1 MSWQEEL
8 RNLDEELASGRLSAD
23 DYRIRRDQVLS
34 SAVAYGD
41 PSQQQVQQPGQAP
54 QQPFQQ
60 QQPPPQQQPQP
71 PQQPG
76 QPSADSTQII
86 APVNQ
91 PQTGDN
97 AERTQ
102 VVPNWQQQQG
112 DPNRTQVVPPIGSPP
127 GGFPQQGQA
136 SPAGGFPQQG
146 QASPAGG
153 FPQQGQASPAG
164 GFPQQQP
171 QQHGYPQQQQQPQQ
185 QGWTEPDAGTPWGG
199 SDFPPISPV
208 GSSEWVKQ
216 GPELFEDKPKGKGG
230 KIAVIAIVA
239 VLVLA
244 GLGVGGYFAFSGGD
258 DPADPTAQPQQT
270 QSQNQPP
277 PSSEKPK
284 TPEELLFEKI
294 PEQSGEEDTK
304 SGVIDAAQLVSIAGL
319 EQGEVDQIIS
329 AGVKQVAYRG
339 SQKQPDETGPQ
350 SAKISVTVIPLT
362 SPGAASELV
371 KLLRQ
376 YQTSHGFVQISEPLP
391 GMPAKLNFQKK
402 IEGDKGTYR
411 GTWISGN
418 NIVRVDILQNPLG
431 GEDGEKA
438 LSGTYQRAVKKTL
451 ENYAVTN

>member
-23 DYRIRRDQVLS
+23 DYRLRRDQVLS

-41 PSQQQVQQPGQAP
+41 PSQQPVQQPGQQP

-60 QQPPPQQQPQP
+60 PPAPPQQQPQA
-71 PQQPG
+71 PQQ
-76 QPSADSTQII
+76 QPQQGGGTSADSTQII

-91 PQTGDN
+91 PQPQAGEG
-97 AERTQ
+97 ERTQ
-102 VVPNWQQQQG
+102 VVSSWQQQQA
-112 DPNRTQVVPPIGSPP
+112 DPNRTQVVPPM
-127 GGFPQQGQA
+127 A

-164 GFPQQQP
+164 GFPQQPQQ
-171 QQHGYPQQQQQPQQ
+171 QQHGYPQQQQPQQ
-185 QGWTEPDAGTPWGG
+185 QGWTDTDASPPWGG

-208 GSSEWVKQ
+208 GSTEWVKQ

-230 KIAVIAIVA
+230 KIAIIAVVA

-244 GLGVGGYFAFSGGD
+244 GLGVGGYFAFKGGGD
-258 DPADPTAQPQQT
+258 EPTDPTAAPQPT
-270 QSQNQPP
+270 QSQNAPP
-277 PSSEKPK
+277 TSSAKPK
-284 TPEELLFEKI
+284 TPEELLFDKI
-294 PEQSGEEDTK
+294 PEQSGDEDTK
-304 SGVIDAAQLVSIAGL
+304 SGVVTAAELAAITGMDKAEADLVIA
-319 EQGEVDQIIS
+319 

-350 SAKISVTVIPLT
+350 PAKISITVIPLN
-362 SPGAASELV
+362 SPGAAGDLV
-371 KLLRQ
+371 KQLRQ
-376 YQTSHGFVQISEPLP
+376 YQTTTKFVQITEPLP
-391 GMPAKLNFQKK
+391 GMPPKLNFQKK
-402 IEGDKGTYR
+402 IDGDKGSYR

-418 NIVRVDILQNPLG
+418 NIIRVDILQNPLG
-431 GEDGEKA
+431 GEEGEKA

-451 ENYAVTN
+451 ENYAVTS

>member
-1 MSWQEEL
+1 MVSWQEEL

-23 DYRIRRDQVLS
+23 DYRLRRDQVLS

-41 PSQQQVQQPGQAP
+41 PAQQQVQQPGQQP

-60 QQPPPQQQPQP
+60 PPAPQQPQA

-91 PQTGDN
+91 PQQSGE

-102 VVPNWQQQQG
+102 VVPNWQQQQA
-112 DPNRTQVVPPIGSPP
+112 DPNRTQVVPPVASPP

-146 QASPAGG
+146 QGSPAGG
-153 FPQQGQASPAG
+153 FPQQHQ
-164 GFPQQQP
+164 
-171 QQHGYPQQQQQPQQ
+171 GYQQQQPQQ
-185 QGWTEPDAGTPWGG
+185 QGWTDNDASPPWGG

-208 GSSEWVKQ
+208 GSTEWVKQ

-230 KIAVIAIVA
+230 KIAIIAIVA

-244 GLGVGGYFAFSGGD
+244 GLGVGGYFAFKGGGD
-258 DPADPTAQPQQT
+258 TPADPTAAPQSSQPQA
-270 QSQNQPP
+270 PP
-277 PSSEKPK
+277 PSSTKPK

-294 PEQSGEEDTK
+294 PEQSGEEDSK
-304 SGVIDAAQLVSIAGL
+304 SGAIPAAQLAEIAGL
-319 EQGEVDQIIS
+319 EKGEADLVIA

-350 SAKISVTVIPLT
+350 PAKISVTVIPLT
-362 SPGAASELV
+362 SPGAAGDLV
-371 KLLRQ
+371 KQLRQ
-376 YQTSHGFVQISEPLP
+376 YQTSNGFVQITEPLP
-391 GMPAKLNFQKK
+391 GMPPKLNFQKK
-402 IEGDKGTYR
+402 IDGDKGTYR

-431 GEDGEKA
+431 GEEGEKA

-451 ENYAVTN
+451 ENYSVTS

>member
-1 MSWQEEL
+1 MVSWQEEL

-23 DYRIRRDQVLS
+23 DYRLRRDQVLS

-41 PSQQQVQQPGQAP
+41 PAQQQVQQPGQAP
-54 QQPFQQ
+54 QQPFQP
-60 QQPPPQQQPQP
+60 QQPPPAPQQQA
-71 PQQPG
+71 PQQSG

-91 PQTGDN
+91 PQSGE

-102 VVPNWQQQQG
+102 VVPNWQQQQA
-112 DPNRTQVVPPIGSPP
+112 DPNRTQVVPPVASPP

-153 FPQQGQASPAG
+153 FPQQ
-164 GFPQQQP
+164 
-171 QQHGYPQQQQQPQQ
+171 QQHQGYQQQQPQQ
-185 QGWTEPDAGTPWGG
+185 QGWTDNDASPPWGG

-208 GSSEWVKQ
+208 GSTEWVKQ

-230 KIAVIAIVA
+230 KIAIIAIVA

-244 GLGVGGYFAFSGGD
+244 GLGVGGYFAFKGGGD
-258 DPADPTAQPQQT
+258 TPPDPTAAPQSSQPQP
-270 QSQNQPP
+270 PP
-277 PSSEKPK
+277 PSSTKPK

-294 PEQSGEEDTK
+294 PEQSGEEDAK
-304 SGVIDAAQLVSIAGL
+304 SGAIPAAQLAEITGMEKAEADLVIA
-319 EQGEVDQIIS
+319 

-350 SAKISVTVIPLT
+350 PAKISITVIPLT
-362 SPGAASELV
+362 SPGAAGDLV
-371 KLLRQ
+371 KQLRQ
-376 YQTSHGFVQISEPLP
+376 YQTSNGFVQITEPLP
-391 GMPAKLNFQKK
+391 GMPPKLNFQKK
-402 IEGDKGTYR
+402 IDGDKGTYR

-451 ENYAVTN
+451 ENYAVTS

>member
-1 MSWQEEL
+1 MVSWQEEL

-23 DYRIRRDQVLS
+23 DYRLRRDQVLS

-41 PSQQQVQQPGQAP
+41 PAQQPVQQPGQQPQQP

-60 QQPPPQQQPQP
+60 PPAPQQQQA

-91 PQTGDN
+91 PQGGEG
-97 AERTQ
+97 ERTQ
-102 VVPNWQQQQG
+102 VVPNWQQQQQA
-112 DPNRTQVVPPIGSPP
+112 DPNRTQVVPPVASPP

-153 FPQQGQASPAG
+153 FPQQHQ
-164 GFPQQQP
+164 
-171 QQHGYPQQQQQPQQ
+171 GYQQQPQQ
-185 QGWTEPDAGTPWGG
+185 QGWTDNDASPPWGG

-208 GSSEWVKQ
+208 GSTEWVKQ

-230 KIAVIAIVA
+230 KIAIIAIVA

-244 GLGVGGYFAFSGGD
+244 GLGVGGYFAFKGGGD
-258 DPADPTAQPQQT
+258 TPPDPTAAPQSP
-270 QSQNQPP
+270 QSQAP
-277 PSSEKPK
+277 PSSTKPK

-294 PEQSGEEDTK
+294 PEQSGEEDSK
-304 SGVIDAAQLVSIAGL
+304 SGAIPAAQLAEITGMEKGEADLVIA
-319 EQGEVDQIIS
+319 

-350 SAKISVTVIPLT
+350 PAKISVTVIPLT
-362 SPGAASELV
+362 SPGAAGDLV
-371 KLLRQ
+371 KQLRQ
-376 YQTSHGFVQISEPLP
+376 YQTSNGFVQITEPLP
-391 GMPAKLNFQKK
+391 GMPPKLNFQKK
-402 IEGDKGTYR
+402 IDGDKGTYR

-431 GEDGEKA
+431 GEEGEKA

-451 ENYAVTN
+451 ENYSVTS

>member
-1 MSWQEEL
+1 MVSWQEEL

-23 DYRIRRDQVLS
+23 DYRLRRDQVLS

-41 PSQQQVQQPGQAP
+41 PAQQQVQQPGQQP
-54 QQPFQQ
+54 QQQPFQ
-60 QQPPPQQQPQP
+60 QQPPPQQ
-71 PQQPG
+71 PQQQTG
-76 QPSADSTQII
+76 QPNSADSTQII

-91 PQTGDN
+91 PPQNGEG
-97 AERTQ
+97 ERTQ
-102 VVPNWQQQQG
+102 VVPNWQQQQA
-112 DPNRTQVVPPIGSPP
+112 DPNRTQVVPPM
-127 GGFPQQGQA
+127 A

-153 FPQQGQASPAG
+153 FPQQGQSSPAG
-164 GFPQQQP
+164 GFPQQQ
-171 QQHGYPQQQQQPQQ
+171 QQGYQQPQQ
-185 QGWTEPDAGTPWGG
+185 QGWTDTDASPPWGG

-208 GSSEWVKQ
+208 GSTEWVKQ

-230 KIAVIAIVA
+230 KIAIIAIVA

-244 GLGVGGYFAFSGGD
+244 GLGVGGYFAFSGGGD
-258 DPADPTAQPQQT
+258 TPSDPTAAPQ
-270 QSQNQPP
+270 SNQPP
-277 PSSEKPK
+277 APPTSSAKPK

-294 PEQSGEEDTK
+294 PEQSGEEDSK
-304 SGVIDAAQLVSIAGL
+304 SGAIPAAQLAAITGMEKAEADLVIA
-319 EQGEVDQIIS
+319 

-350 SAKISVTVIPLT
+350 PAKISVTVIPLT
-362 SPGAASELV
+362 SPGAAGDLV
-371 KLLRQ
+371 KQLRQ
-376 YQTSHGFVQISEPLP
+376 YQTSNGFVQITEPLP
-391 GMPAKLNFQKK
+391 GMPPKLNFQKK
-402 IEGDKGTYR
+402 IDGDKGDYR

-451 ENYAVTN
+451 ENYAVTS

>member
-1 MSWQEEL
+1 MVSWQEEL

-23 DYRIRRDQVLS
+23 DYRLRRDQVLS

-41 PSQQQVQQPGQAP
+41 PAQQQVQQPGQQP

-60 QQPPPQQQPQP
+60 QPPAPPQQQA

-91 PQTGDN
+91 PQQNGGEG
-97 AERTQ
+97 ERTQ
-102 VVPNWQQQQG
+102 VVPNWQQQQS
-112 DPNRTQVVPPIGSPP
+112 DPNRTQVVPPVASPP
-127 GGFPQQGQA
+127 GGFPQQGQQA

-146 QASPAGG
+146 H
-153 FPQQGQASPAG
+153 ASPAG
-164 GFPQQQP
+164 GFPQQQQQQP
-171 QQHGYPQQQQQPQQ
+171 QHGYQQPQQ
-185 QGWTEPDAGTPWGG
+185 QGWTDNDASPPWGG

-208 GSSEWVKQ
+208 GSTEWVKQ

-230 KIAVIAIVA
+230 KIAIIAIVA

-244 GLGVGGYFAFSGGD
+244 GLGVGGYFAFSGGGD
-258 DPADPTAQPQQT
+258 TPPDPTAAPQSSQPQ
-270 QSQNQPP
+270 PAP
-277 PSSEKPK
+277 PSSTKPK

-294 PEQSGEEDTK
+294 PEQSGEEDPK
-304 SGVIDAAQLVSIAGL
+304 SGAIPVAQLAELAGL
-319 EQGEVDQIIS
+319 EKAEADLVIA

-350 SAKISVTVIPLT
+350 PAKISVTVIPLT
-362 SPGAASELV
+362 SPGAAADLI
-371 KLLRQ
+371 KQLRQ
-376 YQTSHGFVQISEPLP
+376 YQTTNGFVQITEPLP
-391 GMPAKLNFQKK
+391 GMPPKLNFQKK
-402 IEGDKGTYR
+402 IDGDKGSYR

-431 GEDGEKA
+431 GEEGEKA

-451 ENYAVTN
+451 ENYAVTS

>member
-1 MSWQEEL
+1 MVSWQEEL

-23 DYRIRRDQVLS
+23 DYRLRRDQVLS

-41 PSQQQVQQPGQAP
+41 PAQQQVQQPGQQP

-60 QQPPPQQQPQP
+60 QPPPPPQAPQQQA

-76 QPSADSTQII
+76 QPNSADSTQII

-91 PQTGDN
+91 PPQNGEG
-97 AERTQ
+97 ERTQ
-102 VVPNWQQQQG
+102 VVPSWQQQQA
-112 DPNRTQVVPPIGSPP
+112 DPNRTQVVPPVASPP

-146 QASPAGG
+146 HASPAG
-153 FPQQGQASPAG
+153 S
-164 GFPQQQP
+164 FPQQQ
-171 QQHGYPQQQQQPQQ
+171 QQQGYQQQQPQQ
-185 QGWTEPDAGTPWGG
+185 QGWTDTDASPPWDG
-199 SDFPPISPV
+199 SEFPPISPV
-208 GSSEWVKQ
+208 GSTEWVKQ

-244 GLGVGGYFAFSGGD
+244 GLGVGGYFAFSGGGD
-258 DPADPTAQPQQT
+258 TPPDPTASPQPS
-270 QSQNQPP
+270 QSQAPP
-277 PSSEKPK
+277 TSSAKPK

-294 PEQSGEEDTK
+294 PEQSGDEDSK
-304 SGVIDAAQLVSIAGL
+304 SGAIPAAQLAAITGMEKAEADLVIA
-319 EQGEVDQIIS
+319 

-350 SAKISVTVIPLT
+350 PAKISVMVIPLT
-362 SPGAASELV
+362 SPGAAGDLV
-371 KLLRQ
+371 KQLRQ
-376 YQTSHGFVQISEPLP
+376 YQTSNGFVQITEPLP
-391 GMPAKLNFQKK
+391 GMPPKLNFQKK
-402 IEGDKGTYR
+402 IDGDKGYYR
-411 GTWISGN
+411 GTWINGN

-451 ENYAVTN
+451 ENYAVTS

>member
-23 DYRIRRDQVLS
+23 DYRLRRDQVLS

-41 PSQQQVQQPGQAP
+41 PAQQQVQQPGQQPGQQP

-60 QQPPPQQQPQP
+60 QPPPAAPQQQA
-71 PQQPG
+71 PQQSG
-76 QPSADSTQII
+76 QQASADSTQII

-91 PQTGDN
+91 PPQSGEG
-97 AERTQ
+97 ERTQ
-102 VVPNWQQQQG
+102 VVSNWQQQQA
-112 DPNRTQVVPPIGSPP
+112 DPNRTQVVPPM
-127 GGFPQQGQA
+127 A

-146 QASPAGG
+146 HASPAGG

-164 GFPQQQP
+164 GFPQQQ
-171 QQHGYPQQQQQPQQ
+171 QQHQHGYQQQQPQQ
-185 QGWTEPDAGTPWGG
+185 QGWTDTDASPPWGG

-208 GSSEWVKQ
+208 GSTEWVKQ

-230 KIAVIAIVA
+230 KIAIIAIVA

-244 GLGVGGYFAFSGGD
+244 GLGVGGYFAFKGGGD
-258 DPADPTAQPQQT
+258 EPADPTAQPQPT
-270 QSQNQPP
+270 QSQNAPP
-277 PSSEKPK
+277 TSSAKPK

-294 PEQSGEEDTK
+294 PEQSGEEDSK
-304 SGVIDAAQLVSIAGL
+304 SGAIPATQLTELAGL
-319 EQGEVDQIIS
+319 EKGEADLVIA

-350 SAKISVTVIPLT
+350 PAKISVTVIPLT
-362 SPGAASELV
+362 SPGAASDLV
-371 KLLRQ
+371 KQLRQ
-376 YQTSHGFVQISEPLP
+376 YQTGNGFVQITEPLP
-391 GMPAKLNFQKK
+391 GMPPKLNFQKK
-402 IEGDKGTYR
+402 IGSDKGAYR

-451 ENYAVTN
+451 ENYAVTS

>member
-1 MSWQEEL
+1 MVSWQEEL

-23 DYRIRRDQVLS
+23 DYRLRRDQVLS

-41 PSQQQVQQPGQAP
+41 PAQQQVQQPGQQP

-60 QQPPPQQQPQP
+60 QQPPPAQPQQQA
-71 PQQPG
+71 PQQTG
-76 QPSADSTQII
+76 QPNSADSTQII
-86 APVNQ
+86 APVSL
-91 PQTGDN
+91 PQNGE

-102 VVPNWQQQQG
+102 VVPNWQQQQA
-112 DPNRTQVVPPIGSPP
+112 DPNRTQVVPPMSSPP

-153 FPQQGQASPAG
+153 FPQQ
-164 GFPQQQP
+164 QQQ
-171 QQHGYPQQQQQPQQ
+171 GYQQQQPQQ
-185 QGWTEPDAGTPWGG
+185 QGWTDTDASPPWGG

-208 GSSEWVKQ
+208 GSTEWVKQ

-244 GLGVGGYFAFSGGD
+244 GLGVGGYFAFSGGGD
-258 DPADPTAQPQQT
+258 TPPEPTAAPQ
-270 QSQNQPP
+270 SNQPP
-277 PSSEKPK
+277 APPTSSAKPK

-294 PEQSGEEDTK
+294 PEQSGEEDSK
-304 SGVIDAAQLVSIAGL
+304 SGAIPAAQLAEIAGL
-319 EQGEVDQIIS
+319 EKGEADLVIA

-350 SAKISVTVIPLT
+350 PAKISVTVIPLT
-362 SPGAASELV
+362 SPGAAGDLV
-371 KLLRQ
+371 KQLRQ
-376 YQTSHGFVQISEPLP
+376 YQTSNGFVQITEPLP
-391 GMPAKLNFQKK
+391 GMPPKLNFQKK
-402 IEGDKGTYR
+402 IDGDKGTYR
-411 GTWISGN
+411 GTWLSGN

-451 ENYAVTN
+451 ENYAVTG

>member
-1 MSWQEEL
+1 MVSWQEEL

-23 DYRIRRDQVLS
+23 DYRLRRDQVLS

-41 PSQQQVQQPGQAP
+41 PAQQQVQQPGQQP

-60 QQPPPQQQPQP
+60 QPPAPPQQQA
-71 PQQPG
+71 PQQTG

-91 PQTGDN
+91 PQQNGGEG
-97 AERTQ
+97 ERTQ
-102 VVPNWQQQQG
+102 VVPNWQQQQA
-112 DPNRTQVVPPIGSPP
+112 DPNRTQVVPPVASPP
-127 GGFPQQGQA
+127 GGFPQQGQQA

-146 QASPAGG
+146 H
-153 FPQQGQASPAG
+153 ASPAG
-164 GFPQQQP
+164 GFPQQQ
-171 QQHGYPQQQQQPQQ
+171 QQQPHHGYQQPQQ
-185 QGWTEPDAGTPWGG
+185 QGWTDNDASPPWGG

-208 GSSEWVKQ
+208 GSTEWVKQ

-230 KIAVIAIVA
+230 KIAIIAIVA

-244 GLGVGGYFAFSGGD
+244 GLGVGGYFAFSGGGD
-258 DPADPTAQPQQT
+258 TPPDPTAAPQSSQPQ
-270 QSQNQPP
+270 PAP
-277 PSSEKPK
+277 PSSTKPK

-294 PEQSGEEDTK
+294 PEQSGEEDPK
-304 SGVIDAAQLVSIAGL
+304 SGAIPVAQLAELTGMEKAEADLVIA
-319 EQGEVDQIIS
+319 

-350 SAKISVTVIPLT
+350 PAKISVTVIPLT
-362 SPGAASELV
+362 SPGAAGDLV
-371 KLLRQ
+371 KQLRQ
-376 YQTSHGFVQISEPLP
+376 YQTTNGFVQITEPLP
-391 GMPAKLNFQKK
+391 GMPPKLNFQKK
-402 IEGDKGTYR
+402 IDGDKGSYR

-431 GEDGEKA
+431 GEEGEKA

-451 ENYAVTN
+451 ENYAVTS

>member
-54 QQPFQQ
+54 QQQFQQ
-60 QQPPPQQQPQP
+60 QP

-76 QPSADSTQII
+76 QPIADSTQII

-91 PQTGDN
+91 PQGGDN

-102 VVPNWQQQQG
+102 VVSNWQQQQA
-112 DPNRTQVVPPIGSPP
+112 DPNRTQVVPPVASPP
-127 GGFPQQGQA
+127 GGFPQQGPA
-136 SPAGGFPQQG
+136 SPAGGFPQQ
-146 QASPAGG
+146 
-153 FPQQGQASPAG
+153 PQ
-164 GFPQQQP
+164 
-171 QQHGYPQQQQQPQQ
+171 QQHGYPQQQQPQQ
-185 QGWTEPDAGTPWGG
+185 QGWTEQDAGPPWGG

-208 GSSEWVKQ
+208 GSTEWVKQ

-230 KIAVIAIVA
+230 KIAIIAIVA

-244 GLGVGGYFAFSGGD
+244 GLGVGGYFAFSGGGD
-258 DPADPTAQPQQT
+258 DPADPTAQPQQSK
-270 QSQNQPP
+270 SQNQPP
-277 PSSEKPK
+277 PSSAKPK
-284 TPEELLFEKI
+284 TPEELLFDKI
-294 PEQSGEEDTK
+294 PEQSGDEDPK
-304 SGVIDAAQLVSIAGL
+304 SGVIDVNQLVSIAGL
-319 EQGEVDQIIS
+319 EQGEVDQIVS

-350 SAKISVTVIPLT
+350 PAKISITVIPLT
-362 SPGAASELV
+362 SPGAATDLV

-376 YQTSHGFVQISEPLP
+376 YQTSHGFVQITEPLP

-402 IEGDKGTYR
+402 IEGDNGTYR

-418 NIVRVDILQNPLG
+418 NIIRVDILQNPLG
-431 GEDGEKA
+431 GEEGEKA

-451 ENYAVTN
+451 ENYTVTN

>member
-23 DYRIRRDQVLS
+23 DYRLRRDQVLS
-34 SAVAYGD
+34 SAVAYGE
-41 PSQQQVQQPGQAP
+41 PVQQPGQQP

-60 QQPPPQQQPQP
+60 QPPAQQQPPMPQQP
-71 PQQPG
+71 PQQAPQSG
-76 QPSADSTQII
+76 QPGADSTQII
-86 APVNQ
+86 APVNL
-91 PQTGDN
+91 PQAADGG

-102 VVPNWQQQQG
+102 VVPNWQQQAQQP
-112 DPNRTQVVPPIGSPP
+112 DPNRTQVVQPIASPP

-153 FPQQGQASPAG
+153 FH
-164 GFPQQQP
+164 QQP
-171 QQHGYPQQQQQPQQ
+171 QHQGYPQQQQQQQPQQ
-185 QGWTEPDAGTPWGG
+185 QGWTDTDASPPWGG

-208 GSSEWVKQ
+208 GSTEWVKQ

-230 KIAVIAIVA
+230 KIAIIAIVA

-244 GLGVGGYFAFSGGD
+244 GLGVGGYFAFKGGGD
-258 DPADPTAQPQQT
+258 DPTDPTAAPQPT
-270 QSQNQPP
+270 QSQNAPP
-277 PSSEKPK
+277 TSSAKPK

-294 PEQSGEEDTK
+294 PEQSGEEDAK
-304 SGVIDAAQLVSIAGL
+304 SGVITAAQLAAITGMEQAEADLVIA
-319 EQGEVDQIIS
+319 

-339 SQKQPDETGPQ
+339 SLKQPDETGPQ
-350 SAKISVTVIPLT
+350 PAKISVTVIPLT

-371 KLLRQ
+371 KQLRQ
-376 YQTSHGFVQISEPLP
+376 YQTSNGFVQITEPLP
-391 GMPAKLNFQKK
+391 GMPPKLNFQKK
-402 IEGDKGTYR
+402 VDADKGAYR
-411 GTWISGN
+411 GTWINGN
-418 NIVRVDILQNPLG
+418 NIIRVDILQNPLG

-451 ENYAVTN
+451 ENYAVTS

>member
-23 DYRIRRDQVLS
+23 DYRLRRDQVLS

-41 PSQQQVQQPGQAP
+41 PAQQQVQQPGQQP

-60 QQPPPQQQPQP
+60 QPPAPPQQQA
-71 PQQPG
+71 PQQTG

-91 PQTGDN
+91 PQQNGGEG
-97 AERTQ
+97 ERTQ
-102 VVPNWQQQQG
+102 VVPNWQQQQS
-112 DPNRTQVVPPIGSPP
+112 DPNRTQVVPPVASPP
-127 GGFPQQGQA
+127 GGFPQQGQQA

-146 QASPAGG
+146 H
-153 FPQQGQASPAG
+153 ASPAG
-164 GFPQQQP
+164 GFPQQQQQQP
-171 QQHGYPQQQQQPQQ
+171 QHGYQQPQQ
-185 QGWTEPDAGTPWGG
+185 QGWTDNDASPPWGG

-208 GSSEWVKQ
+208 GSTEWVKQ

-230 KIAVIAIVA
+230 KIAIIAIVA

-244 GLGVGGYFAFSGGD
+244 GLGVGGYFAFSGGGD
-258 DPADPTAQPQQT
+258 TPPDPTAAPQSSQPQ
-270 QSQNQPP
+270 PAP
-277 PSSEKPK
+277 PSSTKPK

-294 PEQSGEEDTK
+294 PEQSGEEDPK
-304 SGVIDAAQLVSIAGL
+304 SGAIPVAQLAELAGL
-319 EQGEVDQIIS
+319 EKAEADLVIA

-350 SAKISVTVIPLT
+350 PAKISVTVIPLT
-362 SPGAASELV
+362 SPGAAGDLV
-371 KLLRQ
+371 KQLRQ
-376 YQTSHGFVQISEPLP
+376 YQTTNGFVQITEPLP
-391 GMPAKLNFQKK
+391 GMPPKLNFQKK
-402 IEGDKGTYR
+402 IDGDKGSYR

-431 GEDGEKA
+431 GEEGEKA

-451 ENYAVTN
+451 ENYAVTS

>member
-23 DYRIRRDQVLS
+23 DYRLRRDQVLS

-41 PSQQQVQQPGQAP
+41 PAQQQVQQPGHQP

-60 QQPPPQQQPQP
+60 QQPVAPPPQQQA
-71 PQQPG
+71 PQQQSG
-76 QPSADSTQII
+76 QPNSADSTQII
-86 APVNQ
+86 APVSQ
-91 PQTGDN
+91 PPQSGEG
-97 AERTQ
+97 ERTQ
-102 VVPNWQQQQG
+102 VVSNWQQQQA
-112 DPNRTQVVPPIGSPP
+112 DPNRTQVVPPM
-127 GGFPQQGQA
+127 A

-164 GFPQQQP
+164 GFPQQQH
-171 QQHGYPQQQQQPQQ
+171 QQHGYQQPQQ
-185 QGWTEPDAGTPWGG
+185 QGWTDNDASPPWGG

-208 GSSEWVKQ
+208 GSTEWVKQ

-230 KIAVIAIVA
+230 KIAIIAVVA

-244 GLGVGGYFAFSGGD
+244 GLGVGGYFAFKGGGD
-258 DPADPTAQPQQT
+258 DPVDPTAQPQPS
-270 QSQNQPP
+270 QSQAAPP
-277 PSSEKPK
+277 TSSAKPK

-294 PEQSGEEDTK
+294 PEQSGEEDSK
-304 SGVIDAAQLVSIAGL
+304 SGAIPAAQLTQLAGL
-319 EQGEVDQIIS
+319 EKGETDLVIA

-350 SAKISVTVIPLT
+350 PAKISVTVIPL
-362 SPGAASELV
+362 SNPGAAADLV
-371 KLLRQ
+371 KQLRQ
-376 YQTSHGFVQISEPLP
+376 YQTSNGFVQITEPLP
-391 GMPAKLNFQKK
+391 GMPPKLNFQKK
-402 IEGDKGTYR
+402 IDGDKGVYR

-418 NIVRVDILQNPLG
+418 NIVRVDILQDPLG

-451 ENYAVTN
+451 ENYAVTS

>member
-23 DYRIRRDQVLS
+23 DYRLRRDQVLS

-41 PSQQQVQQPGQAP
+41 PAQQQVQQPGQQP

-60 QQPPPQQQPQP
+60 PPAPQQPQA

-91 PQTGDN
+91 PQQSGE

-102 VVPNWQQQQG
+102 VVPNWQQQQA
-112 DPNRTQVVPPIGSPP
+112 DPNRTQVVPPVASPP

-146 QASPAGG
+146 QGSPAGG
-153 FPQQGQASPAG
+153 FPQQHQ
-164 GFPQQQP
+164 
-171 QQHGYPQQQQQPQQ
+171 GYQQQQPQQ
-185 QGWTEPDAGTPWGG
+185 QGWTDNDASPPWGG

-208 GSSEWVKQ
+208 GSTEWVKQ

-230 KIAVIAIVA
+230 KIAIIAIVA

-244 GLGVGGYFAFSGGD
+244 GLGVGGYFAFKGGGD
-258 DPADPTAQPQQT
+258 TPADPTAAPQSSQPQA
-270 QSQNQPP
+270 PP
-277 PSSEKPK
+277 PSSTKPK

-294 PEQSGEEDTK
+294 PEQSGEEDSK
-304 SGVIDAAQLVSIAGL
+304 SGAIPAAQLAEIAGL
-319 EQGEVDQIIS
+319 EKGEADLVIA

-350 SAKISVTVIPLT
+350 PAKISVTVIPLT
-362 SPGAASELV
+362 SPGAAGDLV
-371 KLLRQ
+371 KQLRQ
-376 YQTSHGFVQISEPLP
+376 YQTSNGFVQITEPLP
-391 GMPAKLNFQKK
+391 GMPPKLNFQKK
-402 IEGDKGTYR
+402 IDGDKGTYR

-431 GEDGEKA
+431 GEEGEKA

-451 ENYAVTN
+451 ENYSVTS

>member
-1 MSWQEEL
+1 MVSWQEEL

-41 PSQQQVQQPGQAP
+41 PAQQQVQQPGQQP

-60 QQPPPQQQPQP
+60 QPFQQPSVPQAPQQPQQP
-71 PQQPG
+71 PQAG
-76 QPSADSTQII
+76 QSNSADSTQII
-86 APVNQ
+86 APVSQ
-91 PQTGDN
+91 PPQNGEG
-97 AERTQ
+97 ERTQ
-102 VVPNWQQQQG
+102 VVPNWQQQQA
-112 DPNRTQVVPPIGSPP
+112 DPNRTQVVPPVASPP

-153 FPQQGQASPAG
+153 FPQQP
-164 GFPQQQP
+164 PQQ
-171 QQHGYPQQQQQPQQ
+171 GYPQQQQPQQ
-185 QGWTEPDAGTPWGG
+185 QGWTDTDASPPWGG

-208 GSSEWVKQ
+208 GSTEWVKQ

-230 KIAVIAIVA
+230 KIAIIAIVA

-244 GLGVGGYFAFSGGD
+244 GLGVGGYFAFSGGGD
-258 DPADPTAQPQQT
+258 DPADPTAQPQPT
-270 QSQNQPP
+270 QSQNAPP
-277 PSSEKPK
+277 PSSAKPK

-294 PEQSGEEDTK
+294 PEQSGEEDAK
-304 SGVIDAAQLVSIAGL
+304 SGVLTAAQLAEITGMEKGEADLVIA
-319 EQGEVDQIIS
+319 

-350 SAKISVTVIPLT
+350 PAKISVTVIPLT
-362 SPGAASELV
+362 SPGAAGDLV
-371 KLLRQ
+371 KQLRQ
-376 YQTSHGFVQISEPLP
+376 YQTSNGFVQITEPLP
-391 GMPAKLNFQKK
+391 GMPPKLNFQKK
-402 IEGDKGTYR
+402 IDGDKGTYR

-418 NIVRVDILQNPLG
+418 NIVRVDVLQNPLG
-431 GEDGEKA
+431 GEEGEKA

-451 ENYAVTN
+451 ENYAVTS

>member
-1 MSWQEEL
+1 MVSWQEEL

-23 DYRIRRDQVLS
+23 DYRLRRDQVLS

-41 PSQQQVQQPGQAP
+41 PAQQQVQQPGQQP

-60 QQPPPQQQPQP
+60 QPPAPPQQQA
-71 PQQPG
+71 PQQTG

-91 PQTGDN
+91 PQQNGGEG
-97 AERTQ
+97 ERTQ
-102 VVPNWQQQQG
+102 VVPNWQQQQS
-112 DPNRTQVVPPIGSPP
+112 DPNRTQVVPPVASPP
-127 GGFPQQGQA
+127 GGFPQQGQQA

-146 QASPAGG
+146 H
-153 FPQQGQASPAG
+153 ASPAG
-164 GFPQQQP
+164 GFPQQQQQP
-171 QQHGYPQQQQQPQQ
+171 QHGYQQPQQ
-185 QGWTEPDAGTPWGG
+185 QGWTDNDASPPWGG

-208 GSSEWVKQ
+208 GSTEWVKQ

-230 KIAVIAIVA
+230 KIAIIAIVA

-244 GLGVGGYFAFSGGD
+244 GLGVGGYFAFSGGGD
-258 DPADPTAQPQQT
+258 TPPDPTAAPQSSQPQ
-270 QSQNQPP
+270 PAP
-277 PSSEKPK
+277 PSSTKPK

-294 PEQSGEEDTK
+294 PEQSGEEDPK
-304 SGVIDAAQLVSIAGL
+304 SGAIPVAQLAELAGL
-319 EQGEVDQIIS
+319 EKAEADLVIA

-350 SAKISVTVIPLT
+350 PAKISVTVIPLT
-362 SPGAASELV
+362 SPGAAGDLV
-371 KLLRQ
+371 KQLRQ
-376 YQTSHGFVQISEPLP
+376 YQTTNGFVQITEPLP
-391 GMPAKLNFQKK
+391 GMPPKLNFQKK
-402 IEGDKGTYR
+402 IDGDKGSYR

-431 GEDGEKA
+431 GEEGEKA

-451 ENYAVTN
+451 ENYAVTS

>member
-1 MSWQEEL
+1 MVSWQEEL

-23 DYRIRRDQVLS
+23 DYRLRRDQVLS

-41 PSQQQVQQPGQAP
+41 PAQQQVQQPGQQP

-60 QQPPPQQQPQP
+60 QPPPAAPQQQA

-76 QPSADSTQII
+76 QQSSADSTQII

-91 PQTGDN
+91 PPQSGEG
-97 AERTQ
+97 ERTQ
-102 VVPNWQQQQG
+102 VVSNWQQQQA
-112 DPNRTQVVPPIGSPP
+112 DPNRTQVVPPMG
-127 GGFPQQGQA
+127 

-164 GFPQQQP
+164 GFPQQQH
-171 QQHGYPQQQQQPQQ
+171 QQHGYQQQQPQQ
-185 QGWTEPDAGTPWGG
+185 QGWTDTDASPPWGG

-208 GSSEWVKQ
+208 GSTEWVKQ

-230 KIAVIAIVA
+230 KIAIIAIVA

-244 GLGVGGYFAFSGGD
+244 GLGVGGYFAFKGGGD
-258 DPADPTAQPQQT
+258 EPTDPTAQPQPT
-270 QSQNQPP
+270 QSQNAPP
-277 PSSEKPK
+277 TSSAKPK

-294 PEQSGEEDTK
+294 PEQSGEEDSK
-304 SGVIDAAQLVSIAGL
+304 SGAIPATQLTELAGL
-319 EQGEVDQIIS
+319 EKGEADLVIA

-350 SAKISVTVIPLT
+350 PAKISVTVIPLT
-362 SPGAASELV
+362 SPGAASDLV
-371 KLLRQ
+371 KQLRQ
-376 YQTSHGFVQISEPLP
+376 YQTSNGFVQITEPLP
-391 GMPAKLNFQKK
+391 GMPPKLNFQKK
-402 IEGDKGTYR
+402 IDGDKGTYR

-418 NIVRVDILQNPLG
+418 NIIRVDILQNPLG

-451 ENYAVTN
+451 ENYAVTS

>member
-23 DYRIRRDQVLS
+23 DYRLRRDQVLS

-41 PSQQQVQQPGQAP
+41 PAQQQVQQPGQQP

-60 QQPPPQQQPQP
+60 QPPAPPQPQT
-71 PQQPG
+71 G

-91 PQTGDN
+91 PQQNGGEG
-97 AERTQ
+97 ERTQ
-102 VVPNWQQQQG
+102 VVPNWQQQQA
-112 DPNRTQVVPPIGSPP
+112 DPNRTQVVPPVASPP
-127 GGFPQQGQA
+127 GGFPQQGQQA

-146 QASPAGG
+146 H
-153 FPQQGQASPAG
+153 ASPAG
-164 GFPQQQP
+164 GFPQQQQQP
-171 QQHGYPQQQQQPQQ
+171 QHGYQQPQQ
-185 QGWTEPDAGTPWGG
+185 QQGWTDNDASPPWGG

-208 GSSEWVKQ
+208 GSTEWVKQ

-230 KIAVIAIVA
+230 KIAIIAIVA

-244 GLGVGGYFAFSGGD
+244 GLGVGGYFAFSGGGD
-258 DPADPTAQPQQT
+258 TPPDPTAAPQSSQPQ
-270 QSQNQPP
+270 PAP
-277 PSSEKPK
+277 PSSTKPK

-294 PEQSGEEDTK
+294 PEQSGEEDPK
-304 SGVIDAAQLVSIAGL
+304 SGAIPVAQLAELAGL
-319 EQGEVDQIIS
+319 EKAEADLVIA

-350 SAKISVTVIPLT
+350 PAKISVTVIPLT
-362 SPGAASELV
+362 SPGAAGDLV
-371 KLLRQ
+371 KQLRQ
-376 YQTSHGFVQISEPLP
+376 YQTTNGFVQITEPLP
-391 GMPAKLNFQKK
+391 GMPPKLNFQKK
-402 IEGDKGTYR
+402 IDGDKGSYR

-431 GEDGEKA
+431 GEEGEKA

-451 ENYAVTN
+451 ENYAVTS

>member
-23 DYRIRRDQVLS
+23 DYRLRRDQVLS

-41 PSQQQVQQPGQAP
+41 PAQQQVQQPGQQP

-60 QQPPPQQQPQP
+60 QPPPAQPQA
-71 PQQPG
+71 PQQTG
-76 QPSADSTQII
+76 QPNSADSTQII

-91 PQTGDN
+91 PPQNNGES
-97 AERTQ
+97 ERTQ
-102 VVPNWQQQQG
+102 VVPNWQQQQA
-112 DPNRTQVVPPIGSPP
+112 DPNRTQVVPPMASPP
-127 GGFPQQGQA
+127 
-136 SPAGGFPQQG
+136 GGFPQQG

-171 QQHGYPQQQQQPQQ
+171 QQGYQQQQPQQ
-185 QGWTEPDAGTPWGG
+185 QGWTDTDASPPWGG

-208 GSSEWVKQ
+208 GSTEWVKQ

-230 KIAVIAIVA
+230 KIAIIAIVA

-244 GLGVGGYFAFSGGD
+244 GLGVGGYFAFSGGGD
-258 DPADPTAQPQQT
+258 TPADPTAAPQ
-270 QSQNQPP
+270 SNQPP
-277 PSSEKPK
+277 APPTSSAKPK

-294 PEQSGEEDTK
+294 PEQSGEEDSK
-304 SGVIDAAQLVSIAGL
+304 SGVITAAQLAEITGMEKGEADLVIA
-319 EQGEVDQIIS
+319 
-329 AGVKQVAYRG
+329 AGVKQIAYRG

-350 SAKISVTVIPLT
+350 PAKISITVIPLT
-362 SPGAASELV
+362 SPGAAGDLV
-371 KLLRQ
+371 KQLRQ
-376 YQTSHGFVQISEPLP
+376 YQTTNGFVQITEPLP
-391 GMPAKLNFQKK
+391 GMPPKLNFQKK
-402 IEGDKGTYR
+402 IDGDKGNYR
-411 GTWISGN
+411 GTWINGN
-418 NIVRVDILQNPLG
+418 NVVRVDIQQNPLG

-451 ENYAVTN
+451 ENYAVTS

>member
-23 DYRIRRDQVLS
+23 DYRLRRDQVLS

-41 PSQQQVQQPGQAP
+41 PAQQQVQQPGQQP

-60 QQPPPQQQPQP
+60 QPPAPPQQQA
-71 PQQPG
+71 PQQTG

-91 PQTGDN
+91 PQQNGGEG
-97 AERTQ
+97 ERTQ
-102 VVPNWQQQQG
+102 VVPNWQQQQS
-112 DPNRTQVVPPIGSPP
+112 DPNRTQVVPPVASPP
-127 GGFPQQGQA
+127 GGFPQQGQQA

-146 QASPAGG
+146 H
-153 FPQQGQASPAG
+153 ASPAG
-164 GFPQQQP
+164 GFPQQQQQP
-171 QQHGYPQQQQQPQQ
+171 QHGYQQPQQ
-185 QGWTEPDAGTPWGG
+185 QGWTDNDASPPWGG

-208 GSSEWVKQ
+208 GSTEWVKQ

-230 KIAVIAIVA
+230 KIAIIAIVA

-244 GLGVGGYFAFSGGD
+244 GLGVGGYFAFSGGGD
-258 DPADPTAQPQQT
+258 TPPDPTAAPQSSQPQ
-270 QSQNQPP
+270 PAP
-277 PSSEKPK
+277 PSSTKPK

-294 PEQSGEEDTK
+294 PEQSGEEDPK
-304 SGVIDAAQLVSIAGL
+304 SGAIPVAQLAELAGL
-319 EQGEVDQIIS
+319 EKAEADLVIA

-350 SAKISVTVIPLT
+350 PAKISVTVIPLT
-362 SPGAASELV
+362 SPGAAGDLV
-371 KLLRQ
+371 KQLRQ
-376 YQTSHGFVQISEPLP
+376 YQTTNGFVQITEPLP
-391 GMPAKLNFQKK
+391 GMPPKLNFQKK
-402 IEGDKGTYR
+402 IDGDKGSYR

-431 GEDGEKA
+431 GEEGEKA

-451 ENYAVTN
+451 ENYAVTS

>member
-1 MSWQEEL
+1 MVSWQEEL

-23 DYRIRRDQVLS
+23 DYRLRRDQVLS

-41 PSQQQVQQPGQAP
+41 PAQQQVQQPGQQP

-60 QQPPPQQQPQP
+60 PPAPPQQQA
-71 PQQPG
+71 PQQTG

-91 PQTGDN
+91 PQQNGGEG
-97 AERTQ
+97 ERTQ
-102 VVPNWQQQQG
+102 VVPNWQQQQS
-112 DPNRTQVVPPIGSPP
+112 DPNRTQVVPPVASPP
-127 GGFPQQGQA
+127 GGFPQQGQQA

-146 QASPAGG
+146 H
-153 FPQQGQASPAG
+153 ASPAG
-164 GFPQQQP
+164 GFPQQQQQP
-171 QQHGYPQQQQQPQQ
+171 QHGYQQPQQ
-185 QGWTEPDAGTPWGG
+185 QGWTDNDASPPWGG

-208 GSSEWVKQ
+208 GSTEWVKQ

-230 KIAVIAIVA
+230 KIAIIAIVA

-244 GLGVGGYFAFSGGD
+244 GLGVGGYFAFSGGGD
-258 DPADPTAQPQQT
+258 TPPDPTAAPQSSQPQ
-270 QSQNQPP
+270 PAP
-277 PSSEKPK
+277 PSSTKPK

-294 PEQSGEEDTK
+294 PEQSGEEDPK
-304 SGVIDAAQLVSIAGL
+304 SGAIPVAQLAELAGL
-319 EQGEVDQIIS
+319 EKAEADLVIA

-350 SAKISVTVIPLT
+350 PAKISVTVIPLT
-362 SPGAASELV
+362 SPGAAGDLV
-371 KLLRQ
+371 KQLRQ
-376 YQTSHGFVQISEPLP
+376 YQTTNGFVQITEPLP
-391 GMPAKLNFQKK
+391 GMPPKLNFQKK
-402 IEGDKGTYR
+402 IDGDKGSYR

-431 GEDGEKA
+431 GEEGEKA

-451 ENYAVTN
+451 ENYAVTS

>member
-23 DYRIRRDQVLS
+23 DYRLRRDQVLS

-41 PSQQQVQQPGQAP
+41 PAQQQVQQPGQQP
-54 QQPFQQ
+54 QQQPFQ
-60 QQPPPQQQPQP
+60 QQPPPQQ
-71 PQQPG
+71 PQQQTG
-76 QPSADSTQII
+76 QPNSADSTQII

-91 PQTGDN
+91 PPQNGEG
-97 AERTQ
+97 ERTQ
-102 VVPNWQQQQG
+102 VVPNWQQQQA
-112 DPNRTQVVPPIGSPP
+112 DPNRTQVVPPM
-127 GGFPQQGQA
+127 A

-153 FPQQGQASPAG
+153 FPQQGQSSPAG
-164 GFPQQQP
+164 GFPQQQ
-171 QQHGYPQQQQQPQQ
+171 QQGYQQPQQ
-185 QGWTEPDAGTPWGG
+185 QGWTDTDASPPWGG

-208 GSSEWVKQ
+208 GSTEWVKQ

-230 KIAVIAIVA
+230 KIAIIAIVA

-244 GLGVGGYFAFSGGD
+244 GLGVGGYFAFSGGGD
-258 DPADPTAQPQQT
+258 TPSDPTAAPQ
-270 QSQNQPP
+270 SNQPP
-277 PSSEKPK
+277 APPTSSAKPK

-294 PEQSGEEDTK
+294 PEQSGEEDSK
-304 SGVIDAAQLVSIAGL
+304 SGAIPAAQLAAITGMEKAEADLVIA
-319 EQGEVDQIIS
+319 

-350 SAKISVTVIPLT
+350 PAKISVTVIPLT
-362 SPGAASELV
+362 SPGAAGDLV
-371 KLLRQ
+371 KQLRQ
-376 YQTSHGFVQISEPLP
+376 YQTSNGFVQITEPLP
-391 GMPAKLNFQKK
+391 GMPPKLNFQKK
-402 IEGDKGTYR
+402 IDGDKGDYR

-451 ENYAVTN
+451 ENYAVTS

>member
-1 MSWQEEL
+1 MVSWQEEL

-23 DYRIRRDQVLS
+23 DYRLRRDQVLS

-41 PSQQQVQQPGQAP
+41 PAQQQVQQPGQQP

-60 QQPPPQQQPQP
+60 QPPAPPQQQA

-91 PQTGDN
+91 PQQNGGEG
-97 AERTQ
+97 ERTQ
-102 VVPNWQQQQG
+102 VVPNWQQQQS
-112 DPNRTQVVPPIGSPP
+112 DPNRTQVVPPVASPP
-127 GGFPQQGQA
+127 GGFPQQGQQA

-146 QASPAGG
+146 H
-153 FPQQGQASPAG
+153 ASPAG
-164 GFPQQQP
+164 GFPQQQQQQP
-171 QQHGYPQQQQQPQQ
+171 QHGYQQPQQ
-185 QGWTEPDAGTPWGG
+185 QGWTDNDASPPWGG

-208 GSSEWVKQ
+208 GSTEWVKQ

-230 KIAVIAIVA
+230 KIAIIAIVA

-244 GLGVGGYFAFSGGD
+244 GLGVGGYFAFSGGGD
-258 DPADPTAQPQQT
+258 TPPDPTAAPQ
-270 QSQNQPP
+270 SSQPP
-277 PSSEKPK
+277 PAPPSSTKPK

-294 PEQSGEEDTK
+294 PEQSGEEDPK
-304 SGVIDAAQLVSIAGL
+304 SGAIPVAQLAELAGL
-319 EQGEVDQIIS
+319 EKAEADLVIA

-350 SAKISVTVIPLT
+350 PAKISVTVIPLT
-362 SPGAASELV
+362 SPGAAADLI
-371 KLLRQ
+371 KQLRQ
-376 YQTSHGFVQISEPLP
+376 YQTTNGFVQITEPLP
-391 GMPAKLNFQKK
+391 GMPPKLNFQKK
-402 IEGDKGTYR
+402 IDGDKGSYR

-431 GEDGEKA
+431 GEEGEKA

-451 ENYAVTN
+451 ENYAVTS